1 MSRASRRSH
10 PHHYAAEPI
19 VCVAEYP
26 TEQQHSG
33 VQKLTVVLMAGVLL
47 WLAFSLS

>member
-1 MSRASRRSH
+1 MSRASRRNH

-26 TEQQHSG
+26 AEQQHDG
-33 VQKLTVVLMAGVLL
+33 GQNLAAVVMAGALL
-47 WLAFSLS
+47 WLAFCLH